1 METLFFIRTRAYHR
15 KQVKTMQTQLQE
27 QQRRTALILRVFLG
41 FLIGITATVGIFLLL
56 SIILVKAMQQKGL
69 RDKIRAFNKYTL
81 NPATLNI
88 AGNRLRIYSSVK
100 HVGRRSGREYATP
113 VVAEPLGDGFAI
125 PLPYGA
131 NVDWHRNV
139 MAAGKCT
146 LRWNEQDYSL
156 EKPEIITSSD
166 ALGAF
171 PFVQRIIFS
180 AGGIK
185 QYVWLH
191 QQKKAPAAS
200 KPVL

>member
-1 METLFFIRTRAYHR
+1 
-15 KQVKTMQTQLQE
+15 MQTQLQE
-27 QQRRTALILRVFLG
+27 QQRRTPLILRVFLG
-41 FLIGITATVGIFLLL
+41 FLISIAATAGIFLLL
-56 SIILVKAMQQKGL
+56 SIALTKAMQQKGL
-69 RDKIRAFNKYTL
+69 RDKIRAFNKHTL

-113 VVAEPLGDGFAI
+113 VVAEPLGDGFVI

-146 LRWNEQDYSL
+146 LRWNEQEYAL

-171 PFVQRIIFS
+171 PLVQRIIFS

-191 QQKKAPAAS
+191 QQKKAPA
-200 KPVL
+200 L

>member
-1 METLFFIRTRAYHR
+1 
-15 KQVKTMQTQLQE
+15 MQTQLQE
-27 QQRRTALILRVFLG
+27 QQRRTPLILRVFLG
-41 FLIGITATVGIFLLL
+41 FLIGIVATVGIFLLL
-56 SIILVKAMQQKGL
+56 SIVLVKAMQQKGL
-69 RDKIRAFNKYTL
+69 RDKIRAFNKHTL

-156 EKPEIITSSD
+156 ETPEIITSSD

-191 QQKKAPAAS
+191 LQKKVPA
-200 KPVL
+200 L